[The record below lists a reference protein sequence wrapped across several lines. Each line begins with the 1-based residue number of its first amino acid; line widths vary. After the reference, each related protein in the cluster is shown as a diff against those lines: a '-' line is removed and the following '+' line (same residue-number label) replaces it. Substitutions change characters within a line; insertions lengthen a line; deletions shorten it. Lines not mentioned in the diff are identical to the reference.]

1 MALGICPLSAV
12 AVRNTSSHSSEMLS
26 QLLFGEL
33 IEILDAKGRNWV
45 KVRCLEDQCVGWVS
59 QNQIKNI
66 TPAEFEHYQSNFAF
80 VLDFLQSAMAD
91 DHYLPLTIGARLP
104 GFDGLRFQLGEMS
117 YQFSGQAVFPKDIE
131 PTSEILLKIARKYL
145 NAPYLKGGRT
155 PLGIDS
161 SGLAQ
166 LIFRFAGLILP
177 RDAELQV
184 ESGETVDFVE
194 QTLPGDLAFFENQ
207 LGRITHVGIVFPEQ
221 QVLHVS
227 GKVRL
232 DPLDHFGA
240 FNKDLGKYTHRL
252 RVIKRLLNR
261 ATPVKDI
268 SNTAVSAAL
277 SNQFELF

>member
-12 AVRNTSSHSSEMLS
+12 AVRNTSAHSSEMLS

-33 IEILDAKGRNWV
+33 IEILDTKGRTWA
-45 KVRCLEDQCVGWVS
+45 KVRCLEDQCVGWVA

-66 TPAEFEHYQSNFAF
+66 TPAEFENYQSNFAF
-80 VLDFLQSAMAD
+80 VLDFLHSAMAD

-104 GFDGLRFQLGEMS
+104 GFDGLRFQLGEIR

-145 NAPYLKGGRT
+145 NAPFLKGGRT

-166 LIFRFAGLILP
+166 LICRFAGLILP

-194 QTLPGDLAFFENQ
+194 QALPGDLAFFENQ

-232 DPLDHFGA
+232 DPIDHFGA
-240 FNKDLGKYTHRL
+240 FNKDIGRYTHRL

-261 ATPVKDI
+261 ATTVKNT
-268 SNTAVSAAL
+268 SNAAVSTAL